1 MNLFYASAFDTEKNN
16 QFNHVWCLVR
26 PEHPRYTF
34 ASDIKII
41 LTKDGSDLRNDI
53 ILNWF
58 DLPSMLQLL
67 SVIKPSFVLPH
78 VFCCEGST
86 KLRYKKMKKKFK
98 KKKKKKKLL
107 KKFPVI
113 CRSLLEMINLPFIGS
128 SKNSNALRKL
138 SIFNSFF
145 NLRLK

>member
-1 MNLFYASAFDTEKNN
+1 METKPVVLHFTGSVGRERKWTPSKKNSNKKNLFWIVSDNRFLFKLNLFYASAFDTEKNN

-26 PEHPRYTF
+26 TEHPRYTF

-86 KLRYKKMKKKFK
+86 KLRYQKNGKK
-98 KKKKKKKLL
+98 
-107 KKFPVI
+107 
-113 CRSLLEMINLPFIGS
+113 
-128 SKNSNALRKL
+128 
-138 SIFNSFF
+138 
-145 NLRLK
+145 

>member
-1 MNLFYASAFDTEKNN
+1 METKPVVLHFTGSVGKKKNEEKQIKKPWKNEFRYFSDNRFLFKLNLYYASAFDTEKNN

-86 KLRYKKMKKKFK
+86 KLRYKKIIKK
-98 KKKKKKKLL
+98 
-107 KKFPVI
+107 I
-113 CRSLLEMINLPFIGS
+113 
-128 SKNSNALRKL
+128 
-138 SIFNSFF
+138 
-145 NLRLK
+145 

>member
-1 MNLFYASAFDTEKNN
+1 METKPVVLHFTGSVGKERKLKQSKKKRNSEKKISIFIVSDNRFLFKLNLFYASAFDTEKNN

-41 LTKDGSDLRNDI
+41 LIKDGSDLRNDI

-67 SVIKPSFVLPH
+67 SVIKPTFVLPH

-86 KLRYKKMKKKFK
+86 KLRYQKK
-98 KKKKKKKLL
+98 
-107 KKFPVI
+107 I
-113 CRSLLEMINLPFIGS
+113 
-128 SKNSNALRKL
+128 
-138 SIFNSFF
+138 
-145 NLRLK
+145 